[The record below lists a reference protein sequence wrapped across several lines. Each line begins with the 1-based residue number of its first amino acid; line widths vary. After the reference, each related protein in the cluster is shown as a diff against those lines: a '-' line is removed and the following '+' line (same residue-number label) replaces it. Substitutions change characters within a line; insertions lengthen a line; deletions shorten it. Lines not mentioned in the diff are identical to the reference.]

1 MNEKITK
8 AVDDAISEVFA
19 PQSSQKL
26 KAILDQ
32 PDFEFKALSESSIKY
47 VEFCMRVEESLGIEI
62 EFSDLMTQATYQ
74 GFINWL
80 SDRAAQP

>member
-8 AVDDAISEVFA
+8 AVDDAINEVFE
-19 PQSSQKL
+19 PHNSIKL
-26 KAILDQ
+26 KEIVDQ

-47 VEFCMRVEESLGIEI
+47 VEFCMRVEEALDIEI
-62 EFSDLMTQATYQ
+62 EFLDLMKQATYL

-80 SDRAAQP
+80 AGQADQK